1 MARPNITKQSR
12 WISLSYWVSPT
23 SEAKNYVPT
32 ISPEEDNQIRQ
43 WVNENYDL
51 YGDDYRMAAYR
62 DAQQA
67 VLDRKA
73 TVERKAI
80 LERER
85 KERAEKAA
93 YEWDDRTLN
102 EQKQLARAENA
113 ISDAAT
119 LIRQWQE
126 ANWIKVDK
134 TLTDKETVDKFLEA
148 NLEMPYAEYVNK
160 FLDNQTADYNTY
172 KYDNRWLAAK
182 LWLADKSTERMYN
195 IRDKAETWV
204 KWYAQWLADIA
215 QNTLGRFTNWA
226 WSNVAAWIWEWLY
239 WIADFLWADTS
250 EWTVWDKMKQAKWYT
265 WKEAKKSAS
274 SEDMRK
280 KWVLSEDEWAFDVGR
295 NLWQL
300 TTEVALTAPMEAWLW
315 SAIKAWQFWMKTVK
329 LSKPVKTALQ
339 AANLAWWWAAFQ
351 LADDA
356 ANWEWSNWVQYAKTA
371 WLNTATAWLFSIMWK
386 LTPKKLK
393 YKLFAPKWQNETAL
407 LTQNAEDWAKK
418 TNINKAYAKD
428 INAANT
434 PYTEIADD
442 LEKTAEKT
450 LWWRLKK
457 WGELW
462 NIRAFDLQF
471 KKWWRYDAKK
481 ALKTDIND
489 ALMQLASKKRF
500 GNLAWNKELIPQ
512 FKFTKNWLEV
522 SNPDV
527 MNNIYREET
536 SAWGWTKL
544 VKLWDEVKNVYAQ
557 TYWGWAKV
565 NAATTEEF
573 LRWLDRVF
581 SKKWWIW
588 WPNNLTALMKEWIEN
603 ATKKFEN
610 SLTEKS
616 LADLQKARAAS
627 ESAIKTD
634 ESFNKLLWTLR
645 NSDTVWKVWA
655 AEKALWWKAQMQQL
669 FKEIKEKY
677 WIDMNNEILAWAYNM
692 SLYDVK
698 KAQQILDT
706 FYPSTPWLIEAVLR
720 VITKAWR
727 RSAANKLVE
736 WWKEYVESMNKYS
749 TKPIVWWEAASTLST
764 RTNLMWENTRWEED

>member
-1 MARPNITKQSR
+1 MERPNITKQSR

-51 YGDDYRMAAYR
+51 YGDDYKMAVYR

-113 ISDAAT
+113 INDAAT

-134 TLTDKETVDKFLEA
+134 ALTNKETVDKFLEA

-160 FLDNQTADYNTY
+160 FLDSQSNWWYYN
-172 KYDNRWLAAK
+172 NEWLAAK
-182 LWLADKSTERMYN
+182 FWLNGKEKSVNR
-195 IRDKAETWV
+195 RDKFEAWV

-215 QNTLGRFTNWA
+215 QNTLWGA
-226 WSNVAAWIWEWLY
+226 AEYLWSNIAAGIWEWLY

-250 EWTVWDKMKQAKWYT
+250 EWTAWDKMKKAKWYT
-265 WKEAKKSAS
+265 WKEAQDAAS
-274 SEDMRK
+274 SEDMWK
-280 KWVLSEDEWAFDVGR
+280 EWTLSEDVWAFNVWK
-295 NLWQL
+295 NLWQA
-300 TTEVALTAPMEAWLW
+300 TTEIALTAPLEAWVG
-315 SAIKAWQFWMKTVK
+315 SAIKAWQIWMKTVQ

-339 AANLAWWWAAFQ
+339 TANLLWWWAAFQ

-356 ANWEWSNWVQYAKTA
+356 ANWERSNWVQYAKTS
-371 WLNTATAWLFSIMWK
+371 WLNAATAWLFSIMWK
-386 LTPKKLK
+386 LTPKKVW
-393 YKLFAPKWQNETAL
+393 YTLFAPKWQNQTAL
-407 LTQNAEDWAKK
+407 LTQSAEDWAKK

-428 INAANT
+428 INAANS
-434 PYTEIADD
+434 PYTEIAND
-442 LEKTAEKT
+442 LEDVATRTYWTRTAKWWELEAVEWALQYWEMPYNAKDVVKDLETSFSKIWWWPNAKLPKFTIDWKT
-450 LWWRLKK
+450 LK
-457 WGELW
+457 
-462 NIRAFDLQF
+462 ID
-471 KKWWRYDAKK
+471 
-481 ALKTDIND
+481 
-489 ALMQLASKKRF
+489 
-500 GNLAWNKELIPQ
+500 KE
-512 FKFTKNWLEV
+512 WLETL
-522 SNPDV
+522 NW
-527 MNNIYREET
+527 I
-536 SAWGWTKL
+536 TKTQDG
-544 VKLWDEVKNVYAQ
+544 VTIKLWDEIQNLWNNTFTRLDNPIDATNTKLFIDWLKDILKDAWYSKTWWKTIRAMKNALN
-557 TYWGWAKV
+557 WAGD
-565 NAATTEEF
+565 EI
-573 LRWLDRVF
+573 
-581 SKKWWIW
+581 WIV
-588 WPNNLTALMKEWIEN
+588 
-603 ATKKFEN
+603 KKFEN
-610 SLTEKS
+610 SLSDAST
-616 LADLQKARAAS
+616 KALSEARTAAK
-627 ESAIKTD
+627 EAITTD
-634 ESFNKLLWTLR
+634 ENVNKVLWTLR
-645 NSDTVWKVWA
+645 NTDMIWKVWA
-655 AEKALWWKAQMQQL
+655 AEKALWWKAQMQEL

-720 VITKAWR
+720 VITKTWR
-727 RSAANKLVE
+727 RKYAEKVVE
-736 WWKEYVESMNKYS
+736 WWKDYVEWMSKY
-749 TKPIVWWEAASTLST
+749 TKKPVVWWEIGSTAST
-764 RTNLMWENTRWEED
+764 RTNLMWENEREE

>member
-1 MARPNITKQSR
+1 MKRPEISKQSK

-23 SEAKNYVPT
+23 SEVKTYTPT
-32 ISPEEDNQIRQ
+32 ISESEEAQIKKWVDDN
-43 WVNENYDL
+43 YSL
-51 YGDDYRMAAYR
+51 YSQAYRDATYR

-80 LERER
+80 LQKER
-85 KERAEKAA
+85 KERAEKAS
-93 YEWDDRTLN
+93 YQWNNIEQN
-102 EQKQLARAENA
+102 QQKQLARAENA
-113 ISDAAT
+113 ISDAAE

-126 ANWIKVDK
+126 MNWVKVDK
-134 TLTDKETVDKFLEA
+134 TLTDKETVQKFLEA
-148 NLEMPYAEYVNK
+148 NTETLFWEYVNK
-160 FLDNQTADYNTY
+160 FLDNQTTDYNTY

-182 LWLADKSTERMYN
+182 LWLADKATERMYN

-265 WKEAKKSAS
+265 WEEAKKSAS

-300 TTEVALTAPMEAWLW
+300 TTEVALTAPLEAWLW

-386 LTPKKLK
+386 LTPNKLK

-407 LTQNAEDWAKK
+407 LTQSAEDWAKK

-428 INAANT
+428 INAVNN
-434 PYTEIADD
+434 PYTEIAND
-442 LEKTAEKT
+442 LEDVATRTYWTRTAKWWKLEAVEWALQYWEIPYNAKDVVNDLETSFSKIWWWPNAKLPKFTIDWKT
-450 LWWRLKK
+450 LK
-457 WGELW
+457 
-462 NIRAFDLQF
+462 ID
-471 KKWWRYDAKK
+471 
-481 ALKTDIND
+481 
-489 ALMQLASKKRF
+489 
-500 GNLAWNKELIPQ
+500 KE
-512 FKFTKNWLEV
+512 WLETL
-522 SNPDV
+522 NG
-527 MNNIYREET
+527 I
-536 SAWGWTKL
+536 TKTQDG
-544 VKLWDEVKNVYAQ
+544 VTIRLWDEIQNLWNNTFTRLDNPIDATNTKLFIDWLKDILKDAWYSKTWWKTIRAMKNALNWV
-557 TYWGWAKV
+557 GD
-565 NAATTEEF
+565 EI
-573 LRWLDRVF
+573 
-581 SKKWWIW
+581 WIV
-588 WPNNLTALMKEWIEN
+588 
-603 ATKKFEN
+603 KKFEN
-610 SLTEKS
+610 SLSDAST
-616 LADLQKARAAS
+616 KALSEARTAAK
-627 ESAIKTD
+627 EAITTD
-634 ESFNKLLWTLR
+634 ENVNKVLWTLR
-645 NSDTVWKVWA
+645 NTDMIWKVWA
-655 AEKALWWKAQMQQL
+655 AEKALWWKAQMQEL
-669 FKEIKEKY
+669 FKKIKEDYK
-677 WIDMNNEILAWAYNM
+677 IDMNNEILAWAYNM